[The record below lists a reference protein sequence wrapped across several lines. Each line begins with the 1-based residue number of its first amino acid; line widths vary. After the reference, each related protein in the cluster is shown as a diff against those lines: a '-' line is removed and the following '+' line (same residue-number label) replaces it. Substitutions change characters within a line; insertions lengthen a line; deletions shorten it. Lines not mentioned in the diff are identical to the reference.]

1 MAKAISARRE
11 KLRSNKLKIFS
22 RRHSLLCYRAMEG
35 CGSKYPLKIITCSG
49 NEPGKHTCSLTDPS
63 SKHLFCASAKGKHKY
78 ILIPDL
84 FATRYLFVAL

>member
-35 CGSKYPLKIITCSG
+35 CGSKYPLK
-49 NEPGKHTCSLTDPS
+49 KKS
-63 SKHLFCASAKGKHKY
+63 SPVQEMNLENTHVL
-78 ILIPDL
+78 
-84 FATRYLFVAL
+84 